1 MADKS
6 TTITK
11 LEVTHNPVPHG
22 QGFSVSAHVTPAGPN
37 RVHGDVEFS
46 CDGAQLGIARTDS
59 TGVAAI
65 GVPGGLIHAGAHE
78 FGAVFHGDGY
88 NAESTAEV
96 LSVVLA
102 PADGEVWP
110 ADDKVEKF
118 KGSASVAKD
127 GVVEPVMVRELVGS
141 LPPDPAAPTLVGLEP
156 NRTGIANSDV
166 NVHPNA
172 PVAPLSPMEPLIQ
185 PTRQD
190 PQPAV

>member
-59 TGVAAI
+59 MGVAAI

-118 KGSASVAKD
+118 KGSAPVAKD
-127 GVVEPVMVRELVGS
+127 GVVEPVVVK
-141 LPPDPAAPTLVGLEP
+141 EP
-156 NRTGIANSDV
+156 MRTGIAGSDV

-172 PVAPLSPMEPLIQ
+172 PNPAIPQPVDLSKPVAPLPLI
-185 PTRQD
+185 PTA
-190 PQPAV
+190 PAPAV